1 MEDFAKRFGDKN
13 GEKQFKTSAGRAE
26 KSFGEIFWNEQR
38 QCLFDVING
47 DEKDASI
54 RPNQIFAVSLKY
66 SMLNNEKAK
75 KIVQKVETELLTPVG
90 LRSLSANDKQYRPI
104 YDGNPFERDSAYHQ
118 GTVWGWLIGA
128 YIDAYRKI
136 SSENEKSEE
145 YIGQILE
152 SLKAHL
158 MEEGIGQISEIF
170 DADLPHEPRGCFA
183 QAWSVA
189 EILRVLKTI
198 K

>member
-1 MEDFAKRFGDKN
+1 MD
-13 GEKQFKTSAGRAE
+13 
-26 KSFGEIFWNEQR
+26 
-38 QCLFDVING
+38 
-47 DEKDASI
+47 DE
-54 RPNQIFAVSLKY
+54 
-66 SMLNNEKAK
+66 
-75 KIVQKVETELLTPVG
+75 
-90 LRSLSANDKQYRPI
+90 QYRPI

-136 SSENEKSEE
+136 SPENDKSEE
-145 YIGQILE
+145 YIKQILE
-152 SLKAHL
+152 NLEAHL

-170 DADLPHEPRGCFA
+170 DADSPHQPRGCFA

-189 EILRVLKTI
+189 EILRILKTV